1 MFTTQD
7 FTKMFDPQAYAQS
20 MQKWCDMSNAV
31 SASKQ
36 GTEVVKKVSAMMA
49 DTFST
54 CTEKQFKYAQ
64 SAVEDCIEAVRELS
78 SAKGVEDYMAKQA
91 EFSKKFSD
99 KAQTVA
105 QDIASQ
111 WQKTQTQCTSMISQ
125 NIAQGAE
132 WAKGMTST
140 SSK

>member
-1 MFTTQD
+1 MFNTQD
-7 FTKMFDPQAYAQS
+7 FTKMFDPQAYAQN
-20 MQKWCDMSNAV
+20 MQKWCDLSNAV

-36 GTEVVKKVSAMMA
+36 GTEVMKKVSTMLA

-64 SAVEDCIEAVRELS
+64 SAVEDCIEAVRDLS
-78 SAKGVEDYMAKQA
+78 AAKGVEDYMAKQA
-91 EFSKKFSD
+91 EFSKKFSE

-111 WQKTQTQCTSMISQ
+111 WQKTQTQCTSLISQ
-125 NIAQGAE
+125 NLAQGAD
-132 WAKGMTST
+132 WAKSMTN